1 MTPGARIQAAAEL
14 LDAIAAD
21 CARPA
26 DLLVRRWFRR
36 RRYAGSSDRAAINDL
51 VYGVLR
57 RLGALQWRLRQAGLP
72 ENGRGLVLAE
82 LHRRALPPD
91 EINALFSGQG
101 HAPAPLNAAEAAYLG
116 GMRDSGDV
124 PPWVDAALPEWCLP
138 LLQGRYGAAW
148 RDEAAAMLTGA
159 PTDLRVNTLKRTR
172 DSVLAWLAAQGMEA
186 APCRYAPAGIRLS
199 GRVAAGRLAP
209 LLKGDAEIQDEGSQ
223 LAAIA
228 CAARPGERAIDYCA
242 GGGGKTLALAAA
254 MKGEGEILACD
265 IAPQRLAAL
274 RRRAEKACADMVR
287 IHDLRQ
293 GPPRGDGDLV
303 VVDAPC
309 SGSGTW
315 RRSPWAKWRMDAAEL
330 DRLCR
335 LQAEILDAAAALLP
349 AGGRLAYITCSL
361 FACEN
366 DEQADAFLARHPGF
380 RPLDISMGIA
390 VPQAPVAERGRMQL
404 TPACSGT
411 DGFFVALFKR
421 EGG

>member
-14 LDAIAAD
+14 LDTITAEGK
-21 CARPA
+21 RPA
-26 DLLVRRWFRR
+26 DLVVRQWFRQ

-57 RLGALQWRLRQAGLP
+57 RLGALQWRLDQAGLAG
-72 ENGRGLVLAE
+72 NGRGLVLAE
-82 LHRRALPPD
+82 LHRRGMPPN
-91 EINALFSGQG
+91 EISALFSGQG
-101 HAPAPLNAAEAAYLG
+101 HAPVPLSAIEAAYLG
-116 GMRDSGDV
+116 GAGV
-124 PPWVDAALPEWCLP
+124 PGNLPPWVEAALPEWCLP
-138 LLQGRYGAAW
+138 LLEERFGPAW
-148 RDEAAAMLTGA
+148 RDEAAAMLVEA
-159 PTDLRVNTLKRTR
+159 PTDLRVNTLRKTR
-172 DSVLAWLAAQGMEA
+172 DSVLAWLSDQGIEA
-186 APCRYAPAGIRLS
+186 APCRYAPDGIRLA
-199 GRVAAGRLAP
+199 GRVATGRLMP
-209 LLKGDAEIQDEGSQ
+209 LMKGDAEIQDEGSQ

-228 CAARPGERAIDYCA
+228 CAARPGERVIDYCA

-274 RRRAEKACADMVR
+274 RRRAEKACAGMVH

-293 GPPRGDGDLV
+293 GAPQGHADLV

-335 LQAEILDAAAALLP
+335 LQAEILDAASALLTV
-349 AGGRLAYITCSL
+349 GGRLAYITCSL
-361 FACEN
+361 FTCEN
-366 DEQADAFLARHPGF
+366 DQQADAFLTRHSGF
-380 RPLDISMGIA
+380 RPLDISEGIA
-390 VPQAPVAERGRMQL
+390 IPQAPAEERGRMQL

-411 DGFFVALFKR
+411 DGFFVALFRKHS
-421 EGG
+421 G